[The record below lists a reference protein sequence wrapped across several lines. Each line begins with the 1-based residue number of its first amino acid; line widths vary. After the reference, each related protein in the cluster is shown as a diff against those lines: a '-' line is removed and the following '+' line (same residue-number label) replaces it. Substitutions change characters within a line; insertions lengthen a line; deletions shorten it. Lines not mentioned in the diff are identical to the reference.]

1 MKKIIV
7 DGQEYIPSDSVQKL
21 APAELV
27 RGMAYCI
34 VRGYQSVVWAGYV
47 KSQEG
52 TKVVLLNVRNIWYW
66 KGAASLS
73 QLSQE
78 GIKDLSDSKITQE
91 IPEFTML
98 DANSI
103 LPCSEAAKKLIAES
117 PVWKS

>member
-21 APAELV
+21 APAKSV

-34 VRGYQSVVWAGYV
+34 VRGYQSGVWAGYV

-78 GIKDLSDSKITQE
+78 GIKDLSESKITQE
-91 IPEFTML
+91 IPEMTVL

-103 LPCSEAAKKLIAES
+103 IPCSGVAAKMIIES
-117 PVWKS
+117 PIWKS